1 MIGNLVGLWD
11 RMLGL
16 WESDEILCMGWSG
29 KGFMLQVVS
38 GAMKLGWKRLRIDHA
53 RFLLTNTLD
62 GISGWL
68 PCVHIAVKP
77 WNVGVRSAVRQ
88 ENTFENVQKSLAPRG
103 RPGDR
108 CRCRKM
114 DEFRRPT

>member
-1 MIGNLVGLWD
+1 
-11 RMLGL
+11 
-16 WESDEILCMGWSG
+16 
-29 KGFMLQVVS
+29 
-38 GAMKLGWKRLRIDHA
+38 MKLGWKRLRIDHA